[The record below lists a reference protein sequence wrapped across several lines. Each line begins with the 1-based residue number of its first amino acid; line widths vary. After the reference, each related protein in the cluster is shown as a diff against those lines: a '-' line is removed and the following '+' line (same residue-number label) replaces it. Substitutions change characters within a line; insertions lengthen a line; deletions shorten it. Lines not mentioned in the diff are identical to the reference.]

1 MRLSVQLVAL
11 WLILF
16 SVLPSLGVAAPYQ
29 LKFRSS
35 YTLPQAIINDIKIME
50 LSGLAWDEDE
60 QILYAI
66 SDRGGRLFHLK
77 LQLAGNEIQDI
88 QPLYATLLKKTNGK
102 RLKHIDAE
110 GLTVLNANNGKHGDT
125 ELVIAT
131 EGEVQLLRFT
141 PDGIL
146 KSKLPLPKDLRDLAA
161 YHGYNQALESVDYHP
176 RFGFITAPEFPL
188 KTQIEPASFHTLYSQ
203 KRNWVFPSHPVNNS
217 GISALEVLP
226 DGNIL
231 VLERAWS
238 GVFNPLTISLRY
250 VDIMG
255 CVPQRICTVDDLKV
269 TSNYLVVDNFE
280 GLTHIQGKQYLMV
293 SDDGDN
299 SFQRTQFIL
308 FTLE

>member
-1 MRLSVQLVAL
+1 MRLSVHLVAL
-11 WLILF
+11 WLSLL
-16 SVLPSLGVAAPYQ
+16 SVLPSSAIAAPYQ

-35 YTLPQAIINDIKIME
+35 YTLPQVLINDIKIME
-50 LSGLAWDEDE
+50 LSGLAWDQDE
-60 QILYAI
+60 QVLYAI

-88 QPLYATLLKKTNGK
+88 QPLYATLLKKANGN
-102 RLKHIDAE
+102 RIKHIDAE
-110 GLTVLNANNGKHGDT
+110 GLTVLNANNGKQGDT

-131 EGEVQLLRFT
+131 EGEAQLLRFST
-141 PDGIL
+141 DGIL
-146 KSKLPLPKDLRDLAA
+146 KSKIPLPKKLRDISA

-176 RFGFITAPEFPL
+176 RFGFITAPELPL
-188 KTQIEPASFHTLYSQ
+188 KTQVEPASFHTLYSQ
-203 KRNWVFPSHPVNNS
+203 KRSWVFPAYPANNS

-250 VDIMG
+250 VDIMH
-255 CVPQRICTVDDLKV
+255 CAPQQTCTVEDLKV